1 MAVTGK
7 QYAKEVYK
15 AHEEK
20 GGYIWGKSGEM
31 WTEKKQANLEQYM
44 TNLYGPN
51 WKTSA
56 AAKENDRYQ
65 SAVYGSKW
73 IGHPV
78 WDCSGLTSDAGK
90 KLGLKFYHGS
100 NSSWNKDCAK
110 KGKMTKGMKLPVGAW
125 VYTGTDAK
133 KPHIGTVTDSENVTE
148 AMGSRNG
155 VVQTKISATKWKYWG
170 LGKGIKF
177 DFVPG
182 EEPAKEP
189 EKEPEKPVI
198 PPTLRRGAKGD
209 LVLELQKLLNKAGSH
224 LVEDGIFGGGTQSA
238 VRAFQRKNGLVVDGI
253 VGPKTWGKLADYR

>member
-7 QYAKEVYK
+7 QYAEKVVY
-15 AHEEK
+15 AYNVN
-20 GGYIWGKSGEM
+20 GGYIWGKSGEI

-44 TNLYGPN
+44 VNKYGAN

-56 AAKENDRYQ
+56 VAKDDERYS
-65 SAVYGSKW
+65 SAYYGRKW
-73 IGHPV
+73 IGHEV
-78 WDCSGLTSDAGK
+78 WDCSGLTYDAGK

-110 KGKMTKGMKLPVGAW
+110 KGKMKKGLKLPVGCW

-133 KPHIGTVTDSENVTE
+133 KPHIGTVTDDENVTE

-155 VVQTKISATKWKYWG
+155 VVKTKITNTKWKYWG

-177 DFVPG
+177 DFIPG
-182 EEPAKEP
+182 EGTPEPTP
-189 EKEPEKPVI
+189 EPEKPVI

-209 LVLELQKLLNKAGSH
+209 LVKELQTLLNKAGSK
-224 LVEDGIFGGGTQSA
+224 LVVDGIFGSGTQSA
-238 VRAFQRKNGLVVDGI
+238 VKAFQRRNGLVVDGI